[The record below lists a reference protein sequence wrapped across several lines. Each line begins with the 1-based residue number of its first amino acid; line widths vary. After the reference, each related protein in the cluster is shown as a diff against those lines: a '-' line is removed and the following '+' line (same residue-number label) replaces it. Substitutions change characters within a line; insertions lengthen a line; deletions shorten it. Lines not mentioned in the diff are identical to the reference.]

1 MALSIYLR
9 LPANGGTQ
17 VGQTSTF
24 IGDNVSDVFT
34 YGTSTTPG
42 STIQY
47 SSTQK
52 LRFNGG
58 WILGPGGNEITIDA
72 VPPLGAQGV
81 IPDATCLIMS
91 AYDQD
96 TVQGVSEPRVDE
108 IIFYVGDVSEISTYS
123 YTAPTDRPGLGL
135 AFVNLITAISPD
147 VSWVQLACCDSDI
160 NPLTY
165 GATGE
170 TLWLNGLYAFSL
182 VADDAPINTTTLEV
196 DDASTFTE
204 GRYIILNSGNLTSE
218 IIQVSSIEGTT
229 MTMASSFNYPHYI
242 GETVYE
248 CLIPISEKMTVPTN
262 ATGGQATNCYNLALN
277 VIAKKEQ
284 RD

>member
-52 LRFNGG
+52 LRWNGG
-58 WILGPGGNEITIDA
+58 WILGPGPQEITIDA
-72 VPPLGAQGV
+72 VPPLGSMGV
-81 IPDATCLIMS
+81 IPDASCLIMS

-108 IIFYVGDVSEISTYS
+108 IVFYVGDVTEISTYS

-135 AFVNLITAISPD
+135 AFCNLVTSVSPD
-147 VSWVQLACCDSDI
+147 VSWVQLACCDSNI
-160 NPLTY
+160 NPMTY
-165 GATGE
+165 GATGN

-182 VADDAPINTTTLEV
+182 VADDVPANTTTLEV

-204 GRYIILNSGNLTSE
+204 GRFIKLNSGNITSE
-218 IIQVSSIEGTT
+218 IIQVSSIVGNV
-229 MTMASSFNYPHYI
+229 MTMASSFNYPHFI

-248 CLIPISEKMTVPTN
+248 CLIPVASKLTVPFN
-262 ATGGQATNCYNLALN
+262 ATGGVAANFYNLSANL
-277 VIAKKEQ
+277 IAKKEQ